1 MLSTRQTNS
10 AAGRHRF
17 ARFAA
22 ILLLGVTPL
31 LLAGCNDKEDHSAHD
46 PNGTAA
52 GQRNVSGTAASGTA
66 SAGRSVVREIG
77 KTGWWDGFTITVN
90 KATVVPG
97 GANENSKVRIDLT
110 YKNNTGKAAA
120 VDSSILFLENNG
132 KVDNVANYDI
142 PTVPGKGSAA
152 GTISTSVPQTSDFE
166 HLLDKLTVVFGQGS
180 DNQTKFP
187 LAASAKAESVQPK
200 ALTVTGKLVQAPITV
215 EITGGELAPSY
226 KKGEQGKMTVALNLK
241 LSCGTGCAAGGYNVW
256 DDDFKLETSS
266 GTIAADERGNVNE
279 LLSSESRTIE
289 ALTPVVFVLPAPG
302 TGTYTLSYNNK
313 VLSNLGATPATLVI
327 NVA

>member
-1 MLSTRQTNS
+1 MFSTRTS
-10 AAGRHRF
+10 TRVPRHRRA
-17 ARFAA
+17 ARLAA
-22 ILLLGVTPL
+22 VLLLGVAPL
-31 LLAGCNDKEDHSAHD
+31 ILAACNSKEDHSGHD
-46 PNGTAA
+46 P
-52 GQRNVSGTAASGTA
+52 SGTAAAQRNASSTAGSGTA
-66 SAGRSVVREIG
+66 SAGQSVVREIG

-97 GANENSKVRIDLT
+97 GPNENSKLRIDLT
-110 YKNNTGKAAA
+110 YKNNTGKATA
-120 VDSSILFLENNG
+120 VDSSIVFLQIGG

-152 GTISTSVPQTSDFE
+152 GTISTTVPQTSDFE
-166 HLLDKLTVVFGQGS
+166 HLLDTVSVVFGQGQ

-187 LAASAKAESVQPK
+187 LAASAKAESIQPK
-200 ALTVTGKLVQAPITV
+200 ALTVSGKLVQAPITV

-226 KKGEQGKMTVALNLK
+226 KKGENGKMTVALNFK
-241 LSCGTGCAAGGYNVW
+241 LTCGTGCAAGGYNVW
-256 DDDFKLETSS
+256 DDDFKLETSA
-266 GTIAADERGNVNE
+266 GTIAADDRSNVNE

-289 ALTPVVFVLPAPG
+289 VLTPVVFVLPAPG

-313 VLSNLGATPATLVI
+313 ALSNGGATPATLVI